1 MVEINVIYYLLF
13 FLIATLQTIAGVG
26 ILVLGTPLLLI
37 FGYDI
42 VSAISL
48 LLPISILTSLTNLLI
63 FKLHTKKVDIN
74 FDKNIKYHFF
84 LFCIPSIFIGVF
96 LLKIFQEIIN
106 FNILV
111 SLIIFLTLA
120 VKLYYQKN
128 KLRYSN
134 INKKLILSGIGLI
147 HGLTNSGGTL
157 LSIFIL
163 SLTKNLKKPT
173 RYAVTFFYL
182 FLASFQY
189 LIFIIF
195 FRVPFQTD
203 LLIYLILIVSLGILF
218 GNFIINYIQENTFK
232 LLIEIIAFLSAIMLI
247 LNL

>member
-1 MVEINVIYYLLF
+1 MIEINVIYYLII
-13 FLIATLQTIAGVG
+13 FLITALQTITGVG

-48 LLPISILTSLTNLLI
+48 LLPISIVTSLTNLLI
-63 FKLHTKKVDIN
+63 LKLHTNKVGIN

-96 LLKIFQEIIN
+96 LLKIFQESIN

-111 SLIIFLTLA
+111 SLIIFLTLT

-134 INKKLILSGIGLI
+134 VLKKLILSGIGLI

-163 SLTKNLKKPT
+163 SLTQNLKKPT

-182 FLASFQY
+182 FLAYFQY

-195 FRVPFQTD
+195 FGVRFQMD
-203 LLIYLILIVSLGILF
+203 LIINLILVVFLGILF
-218 GNFIINYIQENTFK
+218 GNIIVNYIKERVFK
-232 LLIEIIAFLSAIMLI
+232 LLIEILAFLSAVML
-247 LNL
+247 LANL